1 MDSKKKAIAVI
12 DIGMTNKKVAIYD
25 DQLKLLALEKRE
37 FAPLMIDGIEA
48 HDLAG
53 MEAWFLDKL
62 KAFGVQFEIQAIAV
76 CTHGATFVC
85 TDEAGN
91 PVVPCFYYTY
101 EPGPE
106 FHKRFYEMAGKP
118 EVLQAV
124 TGTPNL
130 SAMINPSKGLFFVK
144 EKYPREFASASR
156 VLPFPQYWGMRLT
169 EKTGVEGTYIG
180 CHTYLYDWNK
190 NSYSSVADK
199 LGITKKLPFPLHD
212 SWDVLGM
219 LRPEVAQKTSLSTS
233 TLVTMGIHDSNASL
247 LPYLSKGYGTEFVIN
262 STGTW
267 CVLMHP
273 QKRFGFAPE
282 ELGKVVFFNR
292 SAYNEPVKTAIFLG
306 GKEYEVWTGAI
317 AKARRAAPGTAK
329 GAASEASGS
338 ASAPSVEG
346 AGQGTLFETSV
357 APLTNDSEVALYN
370 SILRDASEFIL
381 PEIVPG
387 SGQFP
392 GSEARAIEA
401 TNVYTYDS
409 IEKGKSAPK
418 FLADSVRAEAVL
430 NLSLAFQTMVALE
443 RTGLKAGER
452 IYTEGGFRNNTAYN
466 ALLASALPDNPV
478 YLTDMSEATS
488 FGAALTALA
497 AMRGQTPSA
506 LGNLFEIHGVQ
517 AEPFK
522 DLDLARLE
530 AYRKKWLSLI

>member
-1 MDSKKKAIAVI
+1 MDSMEKAIAVI
-12 DIGMTNKKVAIYD
+12 DIGMTNKKVAMYD
-25 DQLKLLALEKRE
+25 DQLKLLVLEKRE
-37 FAPLMIDGIEA
+37 FAPLMVDGIEA
-48 HDLAG
+48 HDLEA
-53 MEAWFLDKL
+53 METWFLDEL
-62 KAFGVQFEIQAIAV
+62 KGFSSQFEIQAIAV

-85 TDEAGN
+85 TDDAGN

-118 EVLQAV
+118 EELQAV

-169 EKTGVEGTYIG
+169 GKAGVEGTYIG
-180 CHTYLYDWNK
+180 CHTYLYDWGK

-199 LGITKKLPFPLHD
+199 LGITKKLPFPLHE
-212 SWDVLGM
+212 SWDILGT
-219 LRPEVAQKTSLSTS
+219 LRPEVAERTGLSSS
-233 TLVTMGIHDSNASL
+233 TIVTMGIHDSNASL

-273 QKRFGFAPE
+273 QKKFGFAPD

-306 GKEYEVWTGAI
+306 GKEYEVWTDAI
-317 AKARRAAPGTAK
+317 AKAK
-329 GAASEASGS
+329 LAASGAGES
-338 ASAPSVEG
+338 
-346 AGQGTLFETSV
+346 AGQGSGQGGTRGTGH
-357 APLTNDSEVALYN
+357 APAPAPATDESEAALYA

-418 FLADSVRAEAVL
+418 FLADSARAEAVL

-443 RTGLKAGER
+443 RTGLKPGER
-452 IYTEGGFRNNTAYN
+452 IYTEGGFRNNKAYN
-466 ALLASALPDNPV
+466 ALLALALPDNPV
-478 YLTDMSEATS
+478 YLTDMKEATS

-497 AMRGQTPSA
+497 ALRGQTPSA
-506 LGNLFEIHGVQ
+506 LGDLFEIRGVQ
-517 AEPFK
+517 AEPFRGI
-522 DLDLARLE
+522 DRAELE

>member
-12 DIGMTNKKVAIYD
+12 DIGMTNKKVAMYD
-25 DQLKLLALEKRE
+25 DQLRLLALEKRE
-37 FAPLMIDGIEA
+37 FAPLMVDGIEA

-53 MEAWFLDKL
+53 MESWFFDKL
-62 KAFGVQFEIQAIAV
+62 KAFGAQFEILAIAV

-118 EVLQAV
+118 EELQAV

-144 EKYPREFASASR
+144 EKYPREFTSASR

-169 EKTGVEGTYIG
+169 GKAGVEGTYIG
-180 CHTYLYDWNK
+180 CHTYLYDWGK

-199 LGITKKLPFPLHD
+199 LGITKKLPFPLHE
-212 SWDVLGM
+212 SWDVLGT
-219 LRPEVAQKTSLSTS
+219 LRPEVAERTGLSTS
-233 TLVTMGIHDSNASL
+233 TIVTMGIHDSNASL

-273 QKRFGFAPE
+273 QKKFGFAPD

-306 GKEYEVWTGAI
+306 GKEYEVWTDVI
-317 AKARRAAPGTAK
+317 AKAKRAAPGAAAA
-329 GAASEASGS
+329 GAAASGAAESEA
-338 ASAPSVEG
+338 
-346 AGQGTLFETSV
+346 
-357 APLTNDSEVALYN
+357 ALYA

-418 FLADSVRAEAVL
+418 FLADSARAEAVL
-430 NLSLAFQTMVALE
+430 NLSLTFQTMVALE
-443 RTGLKAGER
+443 RTGLKPGER
-452 IYTEGGFRNNTAYN
+452 IYTEGGFRNNPAYN
-466 ALLASALPDNPV
+466 ALLALALPDNPV
-478 YLTDMSEATS
+478 YLTDMKEATS

-497 AMRGQTPSA
+497 ALRGQTPSA
-506 LGNLFEIHGVQ
+506 LGDLFEIHGVQ
-517 AEPFK
+517 AEPFRGI
-522 DLDLARLE
+522 DRAELE

>member
-1 MDSKKKAIAVI
+1 
-12 DIGMTNKKVAIYD
+12 MTNKKVAMYD
-25 DQLKLLALEKRE
+25 DQLRLLALEKRE
-37 FAPLMIDGIEA
+37 FAPLMVDGIEA

-53 MEAWFLDKL
+53 MEAWFFDKL
-62 KAFGVQFEIQAIAV
+62 KAFGAQFEILAIAV

-118 EVLQAV
+118 EELQAV

-144 EKYPREFASASR
+144 EKYPREFTSASR

-169 EKTGVEGTYIG
+169 GKAGVEGTYIG
-180 CHTYLYDWNK
+180 CHTYLYDWGK

-199 LGITKKLPFPLHD
+199 LGITKKLPFPLHE
-212 SWDVLGM
+212 SWDVLGT
-219 LRPEVAQKTSLSTS
+219 LRPEVAERTGLSTS
-233 TLVTMGIHDSNASL
+233 TIVTMGIHDSNASL

-273 QKRFGFAPE
+273 QKKFGFAPD

-306 GKEYEVWTGAI
+306 GKEYEVWTDVI
-317 AKARRAAPGTAK
+317 AKAKRAAPGAAAA
-329 GAASEASGS
+329 GAAASGAAESEA
-338 ASAPSVEG
+338 
-346 AGQGTLFETSV
+346 
-357 APLTNDSEVALYN
+357 ALYA

-401 TNVYTYDS
+401 TNVYTYDL

-418 FLADSVRAEAVL
+418 FLADSARAEAVL

-443 RTGLKAGER
+443 RTGLKPGER
-452 IYTEGGFRNNTAYN
+452 IYTEGGFRNNPAYN
-466 ALLASALPDNPV
+466 ALLALALPDNPV
-478 YLTDMSEATS
+478 YLTDMKEATS

-497 AMRGQTPSA
+497 ALRGQTPSA
-506 LGNLFEIHGVQ
+506 LGDLFEIHGVQ
-517 AEPFK
+517 AEPFRGI
-522 DLDLARLE
+522 DRAELE

>member
-1 MDSKKKAIAVI
+1 MDSKMDSKKKAIVVI
-12 DIGMTNKKVAIYD
+12 DIGMTNKKVAMYD
-25 DQLKLLALEKRE
+25 DQLKLLAIEKRE
-37 FAPLMIDGIEA
+37 FAPLMVDGIEA

-53 MEAWFLDKL
+53 MEAWFFDEL
-62 KAFGVQFEIQAIAV
+62 KSFGAQFEIQAIAV

-85 TDEAGN
+85 TDDAGN

-106 FHKRFYEMAGKP
+106 FHKRFYDMAGKP
-118 EVLQAV
+118 EELQAV

-130 SAMINPSKGLFFVK
+130 SAMINPSKGLFFLK

-169 EKTGVEGTYIG
+169 GKAGVEGTYIG
-180 CHTYLYDWNK
+180 CHTYLYDWAK

-199 LGITKKLPFPLHD
+199 LGITKKLPFPLHE
-212 SWDVLGM
+212 SWDVLGT
-219 LRPEVAQKTSLSTS
+219 LRPEVAERTGLSTA

-273 QKRFGFAPE
+273 QKKFGFAPD

-306 GKEYEVWTGAI
+306 GKEYEVWTDAI
-317 AKARRAAPGTAK
+317 AKARRAAPDATSIAS
-329 GAASEASGS
+329 AASGTNESVTKESEA
-338 ASAPSVEG
+338 
-346 AGQGTLFETSV
+346 
-357 APLTNDSEVALYN
+357 ALYN
-370 SILRDASEFIL
+370 SILREASEFIL

-418 FLADSVRAEAVL
+418 FLANSARAEAVL

-443 RTGLKAGER
+443 RTGLKPGER
-452 IYTEGGFRNNTAYN
+452 IYTEGGFRNNPAYN
-466 ALLASALPDNPV
+466 ALLALALPDNPV
-478 YLTDMSEATS
+478 YLTDMKEATS

-497 AMRGQTPSA
+497 ALQGQTPSA
-506 LGNLFEIHGVQ
+506 LGDLFEIHGVQ
-517 AEPFK
+517 AEPFRGI
-522 DLDLARLE
+522 DRAALE
-530 AYRKKWLSLI
+530 AYRKKWLLLI